1 MEVLPARGPDPG
13 GGHASCGGAHLA
25 SADVCVLSLC
35 LTMFTVEKSRLLA
48 PESFLLT
55 GSRGSVSDLL
65 LLVLFVRLNLSSLS
79 AWLPVSVSSNLVS
92 TGFFVSSSVSGIL
105 TISAVCSRGLNSL
118 NEFLDLLS
126 CQNNISNSPPDPGC
140 AVVVLLVVEVADG
153 VVEAADD
160 LVRGEAAH
168 SPLQPRG
175 PASHADKVWPR

>member
-79 AWLPVSVSSNLVS
+79 AWLPFSVSSNLVS

-118 NEFLDLLS
+118 NELNSDCTDHMLLLFYF
-126 CQNNISNSPPDPGC
+126 PPTH
-140 AVVVLLVVEVADG
+140 LLTQ
-153 VVEAADD
+153 AAR
-160 LVRGEAAH
+160 LSFSSLSKLLTV
-168 SPLQPRG
+168 
-175 PASHADKVWPR
+175 